1 MLSTLTHLMLHIS
14 HFMCV
19 ARQQEG
25 VQQFLASSNTGQ
37 RDTSQHMLSV
47 SGEKGRKGGNSIVKG
62 ERIGRNRGRNFGFLE
77 QNGVDI
83 LISALALSI
92 SREVIY

>member
-1 MLSTLTHLMLHIS
+1 MG
-14 HFMCV
+14 
-19 ARQQEG
+19 RE
-25 VQQFLASSNTGQ
+25 
-37 RDTSQHMLSV
+37 
-47 SGEKGRKGGNSIVKG
+47 GRKGENSIVKG